1 MADGPAALSGS
12 GPGPGLGLGPL
23 TAGSSRLDAAGP
35 SDPLQAERE
44 RIRREILELEQRLG
58 VAAGSELCGG
68 TGSES
73 DGEQDDEGECI
84 SLAFARDMVPQL
96 PDSGVDDEGDEL
108 PEDPETCLQMNL
120 VYQEVIVEKLQDL
133 ELLVSHNKEQQS
145 EIMSDLARHG
155 LEKTKSTKNPSP
167 TLYLGHF
174 LKPYFKDKVTSLGP
188 PANQDAKEKA
198 TQGIKSFDEFLITSW
213 KQKEKEKLRVSIAS
227 DAMQK
232 LLQPKLLRL
241 EYLNKKLE
249 LSHDET
255 EKKMLTKQI
264 GETEREMDT
273 INQMSQRQLL
283 GNRFDDHD
291 WIKIANIDFDG
302 TRKAEDIKN
311 LWQNSE
317 HPSINKEAWSKEEVQ
332 RMIEIAEQHGCVDWE
347 WITSELQT
355 NRTAFMCLQKYQEFN
370 KELRKKE
377 WTEEEDHMLT
387 ELVQKMRVGNFI
399 PYTKIAYF
407 MEGRNSSQL
416 LYRWSKSLDPSVK
429 KGPWTRTEDELLLKA
444 VAKYGTRE
452 WFKIQEEVPGRV
464 DAQCRGRFLN
474 TLNHNL
480 RKGRWTP
487 EEERDFRE
495 LLAKHG
501 VGRWSKIAAGLVGRT
516 EAQCLHKWKA
526 ITGIKAKEWAQS
538 KLRRKGKLKRMKK
551 KRQETSSE
559 SSEFSS
565 EDIELMESEEEQG
578 LEQQQEEEEDSEES
592 EEAKQ
597 EASCWNPAKSLVL
610 DVDRWVPVVENEQAL
625 AGNSESCRASGT
637 VTVKIEALSRLGRP
651 KANRFW
657 GRLSCRASAVP
668 NANKTDKK
676 ETVREL
682 AAQSGVPAP
691 AAFAET
697 AAHPTVK
704 EVSRKPLR
712 VRRGSKRTVRQI
724 CRVNL
729 EKKLVAEMCRWTA
742 AKMVN
747 RREADI
753 VRERLEATGLSTTP
767 VFTLLVQLFRID
779 KEGCVQFLKKM
790 NEDTQ
795 GLSEKEQRD
804 NKPGQDPCSL
814 QQVKDSVISVGSK
827 NTMEVSHFKLAA
839 PAPVN
844 KPKTVLQLLT
854 EKRKA
859 QAAGVAPQ
867 SMASLA
873 QLAASLSEEAGGCA
887 SETHK
892 QSDEI
897 KLRRRKRRKF
907 KPRNHPSAQGA
918 TPDEATPNATA
929 QPQVLEQSSTAT
941 AAQSTQSQ
949 PAVSSAMSAATA
961 AVKPAASTQRRLK
974 PIAPMPPAPAL
985 VLPSGMVVQLMLP
998 NSAVPVMAVLTPNG
1012 LFCVPPGSFPAQPSP
1027 NLPPPATGQAI
1038 PSSLQQ
1044 AATMGL
1050 SVVTSSSTVSSVAQ
1064 APASCN
1070 PASGQAAAD
1079 GCAVALLPATSLSQ
1093 TVAFPSPAIQTPA
1106 AHKASAQTVALT
1118 AVVPSPTNLR
1128 LPVANSISQ
1137 NLPKPL
1143 VQGGGL
1149 LLTAGVPPTGPRFL
1163 TQCQE
1168 TLSRPQPSKHTVD
1181 FRLLS
1186 CEQEAVMREWLQGKG
1201 GVQVPGMSTTL
1212 PYLPPFSSTL
1222 RAFSNLLLH
1231 KKALEQNL
1239 SGFGALDG
1247 TDPKERLEAAR
1258 VLVTDRL
1265 QNDSTYQLLKSRFL
1279 SVFALPAFLATLPPH
1294 GTWTTVNPSMGA
1306 PDQSSEGGSE
1316 CMDTGETEDSAAD
1329 PRERPAADEVASREL
1344 HRPFEVSFTDLSFG
1358 CNLTGSLE
1366 TVDEQP
1372 PSEQPADPE
1381 PNISPRSET
1390 EVVSRWNL
1398 RPRKKR

>member
-1 MADGPAALSGS
+1 MGSLTEEGINIEQKTGLTHVSGCYCKAS
-12 GPGPGLGLGPL
+12 HPKQQ
-23 TAGSSRLDAAGP
+23 T
-35 SDPLQAERE
+35 QAETR
-44 RIRREILELEQRLG
+44 
-58 VAAGSELCGG
+58 
-68 TGSES
+68 
-73 DGEQDDEGECI
+73 
-84 SLAFARDMVPQL
+84 
-96 PDSGVDDEGDEL
+96 
-108 PEDPETCLQMNL
+108 
-120 VYQEVIVEKLQDL
+120 K
-133 ELLVSHNKEQQS
+133 K
-145 EIMSDLARHG
+145 
-155 LEKTKSTKNPSP
+155 
-167 TLYLGHF
+167 
-174 LKPYFKDKVTSLGP
+174 
-188 PANQDAKEKA
+188 
-198 TQGIKSFDEFLITSW
+198 
-213 KQKEKEKLRVSIAS
+213 VSIS
-227 DAMQK
+227 MTT
-232 LLQPKLLRL
+232 RL

-249 LSHDET
+249 LSRDET
-255 EKKMLTKQI
+255 EKKMFTKQI

-317 HPSINKEAWSKEEVQ
+317 HPSINQAEWSKEEVQ

-480 RKGRWTP
+480 RKGRWSP

-526 ITGIKAKEWAQS
+526 ITGIKAKEWARS
-538 KLRRKGKLKRMKK
+538 KLRRKGKLKRIKK
-551 KRQETSSE
+551 KRRETSSE

-565 EDIELMESEEEQG
+565 DNIELMESEEEQ
-578 LEQQQEEEEDSEES
+578 EQQQQQQQEEEDSEES
-592 EEAKQ
+592 EEAEQEKQ

-625 AGNSESCRASGT
+625 ADKSESCRASGA
-637 VTVKIEALSRLGRP
+637 VTLKIEAPSRLGRP

-691 AAFAET
+691 ATSTET

-729 EKKLVAEMCRWTA
+729 EKKLIAEMCRWTA

-779 KEGCVQFLKKM
+779 KEGCMQFLKKM

-795 GLSEKEQRD
+795 SLSEKEQRG
-804 NKPGQDPCSL
+804 NKPRQDPYCL

-827 NTMEVSHFKLAA
+827 DTMEVSHFKLAA
-839 PAPVN
+839 PPPVN

-859 QAAGVAPQ
+859 QAAGAVPQ
-867 SMASLA
+867 SVASLA

-892 QSDEI
+892 QSAEI
-897 KLRRRKRRKF
+897 KLRRRKRRKL
-907 KPRNHPSAQGA
+907 KPRNHSSVQGV
-918 TPDEATPNATA
+918 TPDKATPNATV
-929 QPQVLEQSSTAT
+929 QPQVLEQSSP
-941 AAQSTQSQ
+941 AAAPQSSQTQ
-949 PAVSSAMSAATA
+949 PAVSSAMSAAT
-961 AVKPAASTQRRLK
+961 VKPAAASTQRRLK

-985 VLPSGMVVQLMLP
+985 VLPGGMVVQLMLP
-998 NSAVPVMAVLTPNG
+998 NSTVPVMAVLTPNG
-1012 LFCVPPGSFPAQPSP
+1012 LFCVPPGSFAAQPSP

-1038 PSSLQQ
+1038 PSSSQQ
-1044 AATMGL
+1044 ADTMGL
-1050 SVVTSSSTVSSVAQ
+1050 PVVTSSSTVSVSSVAQ
-1064 APASCN
+1064 APANCS

-1079 GCAVALLPATSLSQ
+1079 GRAVALLPATSLSQ

-1106 AHKASAQTVALT
+1106 AAHKASAHTVALT
-1118 AVVPSPTNLR
+1118 AVLPNPTNLR
-1128 LPVANSISQ
+1128 LPAASSVNQ
-1137 NLPKPL
+1137 NLPRPL

-1149 LLTAGVPPTGPRFL
+1149 LLTPGVPPTGPRFL
-1163 TQCQE
+1163 TQHQE

-1181 FRLLS
+1181 FSLLS

-1201 GVQVPGMSTTL
+1201 GVQVPGMSATL

-1222 RAFSNLLLH
+1222 RTFSNLLLH

-1239 SGFGALDG
+1239 SGFGAPDG
-1247 TDPKERLEAAR
+1247 TDRKERLEAAR
-1258 VLVTDRL
+1258 VLVTERL

-1294 GTWTTVNPSMGA
+1294 GTRTTVNPSMGA
-1306 PDQSSEGGSE
+1306 PDQSSEGESE
-1316 CMDTGETEDSAAD
+1316 CMDTDGETEDSAAD
-1329 PRERPAADEVASREL
+1329 PRERSAADEVASREL
-1344 HRPFEVSFTDLSFG
+1344 HQPFEVSFTDLSFG
-1358 CNLTGSLE
+1358 YNLSGSLE
-1366 TVDEQP
+1366 TVEEQP
-1372 PSEQPADPE
+1372 PSEQPSAPE
-1381 PNISPRSET
+1381 QTIAPTSET